1 MARSERAAGF
11 ASAFLCGWLF
21 ALGLGIAGM
30 TRPSRI
36 IAFLDITGRWDS
48 SLLWVMIGAV
58 TVGGLLFPAVLRRP
72 RPVWAERFQVPENRT
87 VDRPLLTGA
96 ALFGVG
102 WGLAGYCP
110 GPAVVALATPNPA
123 SGVFVLALLLGL
135 GLGKRVFHVMNTI
148 VLAYRTLKDRALSPF
163 RGATRRLQQEAL
175 AEWRAV
181 LEQAPEHRRQ
191 APFQDYVRRIAYAM
205 VLQANQGLGDRCRG
219 RNRLALPRPYITALA
234 GPAYVWLPEVYLEH
248 AYYCGWCHHDQGQD
262 AIDRALERVF
272 FEVLGE
278 LRAPPENY
286 RPPHHYLA
294 AGYQDP
300 FRPQAT
306 DHLPPPRSAA

>member
-135 GLGKRVFHVMNTI
+135 GLGKRVSRHEHHRVG
-148 VLAYRTLKDRALSPF
+148 LPD
-163 RGATRRLQQEAL
+163 
-175 AEWRAV
+175 
-181 LEQAPEHRRQ
+181 LE
-191 APFQDYVRRIAYAM
+191 
-205 VLQANQGLGDRCRG
+205 G
-219 RNRLALPRPYITALA
+219 PRP
-234 GPAYVWLPEVYLEH
+234 
-248 AYYCGWCHHDQGQD
+248 
-262 AIDRALERVF
+262 
-272 FEVLGE
+272 
-278 LRAPPENY
+278 
-286 RPPHHYLA
+286 
-294 AGYQDP
+294 
-300 FRPQAT
+300 
-306 DHLPPPRSAA
+306 